1 MKKYLTE
8 MLQEINDNPT
18 IIDNYRSEFLLKVVF
33 AHAFLPT
40 HKMVLPEG
48 EPPFKPADQPLGMTD
63 INLHAEAKR
72 MAVFI
77 RKDLTP
83 IKRETLFVG
92 LLESIHPSE
101 AKVLIA
107 MKDQKLSKL
116 YKNITH
122 KLVSDAGFIPAP
134 VKKEKTEA

>member
-1 MKKYLTE
+1 

-48 EPPFKPADQPLGMTD
+48 EPPFKPADQPIGMTD
-63 INLHAEAKR
+63 TNLHAEAKK

-107 MKDQKLSKL
+107 MKDQKLTKL

>member
-1 MKKYLTE
+1 

-48 EPPFKPADQPLGMTD
+48 EPPFKPADQPIGMTD
-63 INLHAEAKR
+63 TNLHAEAKR

-107 MKDQKLSKL
+107 MKDQKLTKL

-134 VKKEKTEA
+134 AQKEKATLAT